1 MEIIDIKEQGLK
13 EFGERYTKA
22 LAQSMQQTK
31 AMVAKSIWEK
41 GRQLAIYKIHMHA
54 KKDWRVL
61 KLLSS
66 GNGFDSPSIYE
77 TVSTH
82 KSYKEAQAIMKLMEE

>member
-13 EFGERYTKA
+13 EFGERYTQA
-22 LAQSMQQTK
+22 LGKSMQQTK

-61 KLLSS
+61 RLVQGSLRE
-66 GNGFDSPSIYE
+66 YE

-82 KSYKEAQAIMKLMEE
+82 KSYKEAQAIIKLLEG